1 MNASEPTERLFSY
14 GTLQEEAVQLST
26 FGRRLQGAPDSLI
39 GYKIQMIPIHD
50 QHFIATSGA
59 SHHRNLDFTGNKTD
73 VVEGYVFAITKRE
86 LEQADA
92 YEPKDYKRVQAR
104 LRSGLNAWIYLSDLE
119 T

>member
-1 MNASEPTERLFSY
+1 MNASEQNELLFSY

-39 GYKIQMIPIHD
+39 GYRIQMIPIQD
-50 QHFIATSGA
+50 QHFIATTGDP
-59 SHHRNLDFTGNKTD
+59 HHRTLEFTGNKTD

-104 LRSGLNAWIYLSDLE
+104 LRSGVNAWTYLSDRE

>member
-1 MNASEPTERLFSY
+1 MNVSGRTEHLFSY

-26 FGRRLQGAPDSLI
+26 FGRRLQGAPDSLP
-39 GYKIQMIPIHD
+39 GYKILMIQIQD
-50 QHFIATSGA
+50 RDFVAAGA
-59 SHHRNLDFTGNKTD
+59 ASQHRNLQFTGINSD
-73 VVEGYVFAITKRE
+73 VVEGFVFAVTRRE

-104 LRSGLNAWIYLSDLE
+104 LRSGVNAWMYLSDRE

>member
-1 MNASEPTERLFSY
+1 MNASGQTEHLFSY

-26 FGRRLQGAPDSLI
+26 FGRRLQGTPDSLP
-39 GYKIQMIPIHD
+39 GYQILMIRIQERD
-50 QHFIATSGA
+50 FAAASGA
-59 SHHRNLDFTGNKTD
+59 SQHRNLQFTGTNSD
-73 VVEGYVFAITKRE
+73 VVEGFVFEVTRRE

-104 LRSGLNAWIYLSDLE
+104 LRSGVNAWIYLSDRE